1 MLFKYLNNFSFFHN
15 LELPSLLY
23 LSKLSPIENSAEI
36 TADSLGM
43 FWAQI
48 WGRKTCGVK
57 FVVNGPIG
65 QNKDSESQGR
75 DWA

>member
-48 WGRKTCGVK
+48 
-57 FVVNGPIG
+57 
-65 QNKDSESQGR
+65 
-75 DWA
+75 